1 MIAEL
6 IMIWSVSIQVRRYS
20 NELSEGEFNVINVNI
35 INGVF
40 LYAEDILAGK
50 FTYKRAE
57 FGILGSLNDFFID
70 IFYL

>member
-40 LYAEDILAGK
+40 
-50 FTYKRAE
+50 
-57 FGILGSLNDFFID
+57 
-70 IFYL
+70 